1 MRGVASADLRG
12 ALRGA
17 ACSPLVRVAAV
28 VEAVV
33 AGAMGVAELGL
44 TARLGEACCVG
55 EPDLRGEGADAVG
68 GGAVGGTEGVVTLGD
83 TGGRVVA
90 MVMVLIATRGDAGC
104 GGGGLGVEGAK
115 VVMGVEVSL
124 DGGDLMLA
132 SGRGDRLAGLETF

>member
-1 MRGVASADLRG
+1 M
-12 ALRGA
+12 
-17 ACSPLVRVAAV
+17 
-28 VEAVV
+28 EAVV

-90 MVMVLIATRGDAGC
+90 MVMVLLATRGDAGGG
-104 GGGGLGVEGAK
+104 GGGGLGVDGAK